1 MREAVLRAVAIV
13 EESGRQLSLDDI
25 AGRVYLSKYYLNRV
39 FKALTGQGLIAYA
52 RSRHLARSLH
62 DLLQDD
68 RTIGEIALG
77 LGYEQENSYTRAFRR
92 EFGLTPA
99 TFRRERPVLPVVG
112 RITPSSLTSTDHGL
126 ICRPFN
132 LHRPSFQIAGRRVRL
147 SIDDAYYKRA
157 AVSMAS
163 DFFYQH
169 SGRILHPVEPMVYIG
184 FSWWDEYHSGYSEYM
199 SALEVDERSVV
210 PVDMD
215 RAVIPTADYAVFR
228 YIGLHHPA
236 KLTHQ
241 LEDIWS
247 FVEYTWLTERGI
259 TRKDVC
265 SFELV
270 DMRLAKADYCQLDL
284 HVLAK

>member
-1 MREAVLRAVAIV
+1 MKEAVLRAVEIV
-13 EESGRQLSLDDI
+13 EESGHQLSLDDI
-25 AGRVYLSKYYLNRV
+25 ARRVYLSKYHLNRV
-39 FKALTGQGLIAYA
+39 FSALTGRRLIAYA

-68 RTIGEIALG
+68 LTVGQIALG

-92 EFGLTPA
+92 EFCLAPA
-99 TFRRERPVLPVVG
+99 DFRRSRPALPVMG

-132 LHRPSFQIAGRRVRL
+132 LHRPSFRLAGTRVRM
-147 SIDDAYYKRA
+147 SVDDAYYKRA

-169 SGRILHPVEPMVYIG
+169 SGRILHPVDPMVYIG

-199 SALEVDERSVV
+199 SALEVDDHSVV
-210 PVDMD
+210 PPDMD
-215 RAVIPTADYAVFR
+215 SAVIPTADYAVFR
-228 YIGLHHPA
+228 YIGLHHPTE
-236 KLTHQ
+236 LSHQ

-259 TRKDVC
+259 TRRDVC

-270 DMRLAKADYCQLDL
+270 DMRLARADYCQLDL
-284 HVLAK
+284 HVLAR